1 MKAFLTITEAAK
13 LLKVNRS
20 TVLRWLHKG
29 LLEGM
34 RLPGT
39 RTWRIPL
46 SSYEAFVKQHSYE
59 SREF

>member
-1 MKAFLTITEAAK
+1 MKAFLTVTEVAK

-20 TVLRWLHKG
+20 TVLRWMHKG
-29 LLEGM
+29 LIPAS

-39 RTWRIPL
+39 RTWRISL
-46 SSYEAFVKQHSYE
+46 TDYESFVKTHSYE